1 MIQTMIFRAAA
12 LAAAII
18 VTASAAQAQT
28 PTLVSQEKDWGAYV
42 AEVDGGKTCYIL
54 AKPKSQ
60 EPKGVNR
67 DPTFFF
73 VTARPKD
80 GIRNQVSVSI
90 GYPFGS
96 GSKASVE
103 IGSDTFSLFTEN
115 DKAWV
120 ENVEDQDRLVAAMRA
135 GSTMTVK
142 GTSQRGTN
150 TSDTYSLAGV
160 TAAFNKIAESCQ

>member
-1 MIQTMIFRAAA
+1 MIQNMILRATA
-12 LAAAII
+12 LAAALV
-18 VTASAAQAQT
+18 VTVSAAQAQT

-42 AEVDGGKTCYIL
+42 ADVDGGKTCYIL
-54 AKPKSQ
+54 AKPTSQ

-67 DPTFFF
+67 DPTYFF

-80 GIRNQVSVSI
+80 GVRNQVSVSI

-96 GSKASVE
+96 GSKATVE
-103 IGSDTFSLFTEN
+103 IGSEAFSLFTEN

-150 TSDTYSLAGV
+150 TTDSYSLSGV
-160 TAAFNKIAESCQ
+160 TAAFAKINESCQ